1 MNSLFAE
8 LIPAAFL
15 LLSNGKRPGQYHL
28 QNQQVR
34 ARCKLYVS
42 IGENQFKVGKEKE
55 IPGLRTLST
64 CPGNHSEP
72 SKSVDCWTVVGSLD
86 PGKAGPGGEGGTA
99 DWQEWQQYKSSLQDG
114 MCVSL
119 EEDGGLISAWWLR
132 RTQPESEGPWLFRS
146 GSFCWVRF
154 LLKRWWKR
162 EVKKTRV
169 YFPVGFCTR
178 HGFICWALQ
187 CAGHLLLPTMPAI
200 YICSYP
206 PLHNSWVNGMLW
218 NCAVHNL
225 AAVWGSH
232 VSNKL

>member
-15 LLSNGKRPGQYHL
+15 LLSNGNRPGQYHL

-86 PGKAGPGGEGGTA
+86 PGKAGPGGEG
-99 DWQEWQQYKSSLQDG
+99 QSKNRG
-114 MCVSL
+114 M
-119 EEDGGLISAWWLR
+119 
-132 RTQPESEGPWLFRS
+132 
-146 GSFCWVRF
+146 
-154 LLKRWWKR
+154 
-162 EVKKTRV
+162 
-169 YFPVGFCTR
+169 
-178 HGFICWALQ
+178 
-187 CAGHLLLPTMPAI
+187 
-200 YICSYP
+200 
-206 PLHNSWVNGMLW
+206 
-218 NCAVHNL
+218 
-225 AAVWGSH
+225 
-232 VSNKL
+232 